1 MKYTIG
7 SPNTPHRQIIKR
19 GFTLIELLVVIAI
32 IAILIALLLPAV
44 QQARE
49 AARRSQCK
57 NNLKQL
63 GLAMHNYH
71 DNFLMFPT
79 GYFATSGYVMGWP
92 ARILPYI
99 DQAPAYE
106 QMNSDAGAGGLV
118 RLTPYRIRTAPH
130 NGRDTKYGPI
140 AVLSCPSSELGETAA
155 SSTGSNGPSE
165 SSVGPYGHGSLHY
178 RGNSGSVDVG
188 LLTSAAG
195 AHAYSSSGVLY
206 PKHTTRLRDIIDGAS
221 NTFILAELSS
231 KNGIT
236 SLGGFG
242 DIYPWTWGSYLYSY
256 ADNDYLT
263 VDTKTTQ
270 YPVGSGVLG
279 TNSVAWRSA
288 HTGGAHFLFCDG
300 RVTFLSES
308 TDLGLLKKIATR
320 AAGDIPG
327 EI

>member
-1 MKYTIG
+1 MIAKSGTI
-7 SPNTPHRQIIKR
+7 RR
-19 GFTLIELLVVIAI
+19 RAFTLIELLVVIAI

-79 GYFATSGYVMGWP
+79 GYFANSGYVMGWP

-106 QMNSDAGAGGLV
+106 QMNSDGGPGGLV
-118 RLTPYRIRTAPH
+118 RLTPYRSRSAPS
-130 NGRDTKYGPI
+130 NGRDAKYGPI
-140 AVLSCPSSELGETAA
+140 AVLSCPSSELGETAP
-155 SSTGSNGPSE
+155 SSTGSGGPSE
-165 SSVGPYGHGSLHY
+165 ASVGPYGHGSLHY

-188 LLTSAAG
+188 LLTSTAG

-206 PKHTTRLRDIIDGAS
+206 PKHTTRLRDIIDGSS
-221 NTFILAELSS
+221 NTFILGEFSS
-231 KNGIT
+231 KNGLT

-256 ADNDYLT
+256 TDNDYLT

-270 YPVGSGVLG
+270 YSIGSGVVG
-279 TNSVAWRSA
+279 TNSVSWRSA

-320 AAGDIPG
+320 ATGDIPG